1 MTLQEAVP
9 IRSGCSNEQRTFP
22 VSSSQPACLGE
33 HSTSAPSQLCTGNMN
48 GPVRP
53 ESIGHH
59 SVLAIHEDKAA
70 YEGGR
75 LGKDQPEH
83 TGTWPLRV
91 SQLWR

>member
-1 MTLQEAVP
+1 MVL
-9 IRSGCSNEQRTFP
+9 
-22 VSSSQPACLGE
+22 LGQ
-33 HSTSAPSQLCTGNMN
+33 SRAL
-48 GPVRP
+48 
-53 ESIGHH
+53 IGHH
-59 SVLAIHEDKAA
+59 SVLAIHEDKTA